1 MLVGCGVG
9 TLWSS
14 NHAWSWENHP
24 EIDVLVGKTAR
35 NERGSSKPC
44 LMTGGNLKVLG
55 THQMPNVIVPCENML
70 IVEYVV
76 HFQSQ

>member
-35 NERGSSKPC
+35 NERGSSKPW

-55 THQMPNVIVPCENML
+55 THQMPNVIVKHYFPVKIC
-70 IVEYVV
+70 
-76 HFQSQ
+76 